1 MAVNGDPCRRRWWLG
16 EWRFLTLLAG
26 GSGQNPVL
34 VEEATTTKLSPSLD
48 DESHE
53 DVIHGG
59 VVGTASP
66 WCRTP
71 LWALLIIN
79 HDCYSSW

>member
-16 EWRFLTLLAG
+16 EWRFPTLLAG

-48 DESHE
+48 DDEGE
-53 DVIHGG
+53 WRWPA
-59 VVGTASP
+59 TAS
-66 WCRTP
+66 R
-71 LWALLIIN
+71 
-79 HDCYSSW
+79 DGEVRRVKQRQR